1 MKVIFLQHVINVWK
15 KWDIKEVSSWY
26 ASNFLFP
33 KKLAEPYTKTI
44 ELEIKKSEQK
54 KESERRIL
62 LWNKQ
67 ELVDTLSGKVFP
79 FKLKGSGSKVYGS
92 ISPKQVAEYIASKYR
107 IPVSKKHIDFWGV
120 HSSLKTLWRHD
131 IYIDFWENYAA
142 KAIVEITNI

>member
-79 FKLKGSGSKVYGS
+79 FTLKGSWSKVYGS